1 MGNKRI
7 YELAK
12 ELKKSSKDVVE
23 KAQQLGIDVKNHMG
37 AITSSDEK
45 KLQQAFKNPSTKQQ
59 AAQQASRKPANQQP
73 NDQRKKETTNNQQK
87 NKNNRSYQDRGQGS
101 GQVNQGKKPTTNQII
116 REIPAAKIVKERAKA
131 AIKTVLTITTN
142 QTITIAANLIIIT
155 VIVIIK
161 KVKKANSNNQL
172 NQLYHHANSV
182 NCQMY

>member
-73 NDQRKKETTNNQQK
+73 NDQRKKEATNNQQK

-101 GQVNQGKKPTTNQII
+101 GQVNQGKNQQQTKII
-116 REIPAAKIVKERAKA
+116 RGILAVKIVQERAKA
-131 AIKTVLTITTN
+131 AIKTVPATN
-142 QTITIAANLIIIT
+142 QTITIAANLIITT

-161 KVKKANSNNQL
+161 RVKKANSNNQL
-172 NQLYHHANSV
+172 SQLYHHANSV